1 MDAELEKPISFF
13 RFEDLRVYHK
23 ALDYTTWVHQQAS
36 LFYERDHGLL
46 AVRFS
51 SAAQNI
57 TMNIAEGSAR
67 NKNQFIYHLKV
78 AKSLLRDCLVFTSLA
93 RQLTYISK
101 ESEEY
106 SRNQLMEL
114 TKMLGALIGSLQ
126 KAGGVDEEDD

>member
-23 ALDYTTWVHQQAS
+23 ALGYAAWVNQQTS
-36 LFYERDHGLL
+36 LFYEEDHGLL
-46 AVRFS
+46 TTRFNC
-51 SAAQNI
+51 AAQNI
-57 TMNIAEGSAR
+57 AINIAEGSAR
-67 NKNQFIYHLKV
+67 NKNQFIYHLKI
-78 AKSLLRDCLVFTSLA
+78 AKSLLRDCLVYTTLV
-93 RQLTYISK
+93 RQLTYFSK

-126 KAGGVDEEDD
+126 KAGGVDEEDE